1 MNVEGGCCTGY
12 GFDGPSKPAQSTHLR
27 LILSKQQDGNNFFA
41 WTIIKFGS
49 CIGHRNSGKRM
60 PSTKRMKTVI
70 LCERSSTLLPLTAFD
85 VFNDNNNKR
94 QHQDD
99 QQYLVNKKTYS
110 NVARAK
116 ISPYLCSLGLLKQAS
131 EMRYLIL
138 KPETVLKHLHEDK
151 TAQVSTFS
159 TKNNYALIS
168 SLLTI
173 CPLVAAYK
181 TAIMDVAMS
190 ECDNLSI
197 KRRLIIKR
205 RCGTAYVSQ
214 YLISYGIARITYT
227 AQCIQCM
234 YIILY
239 CESDSC
245 CNTIERLDSNI
256 MCI

>member
-12 GFDGPSKPAQSTHLR
+12 GLDGPSKPAKSTHLV
-27 LILSKQQDGNNFFA
+27 LILSKQQDDNNFFA
-41 WTIIKFGS
+41 WTIIKFVGFLLTLAAVGLAYFGS

-99 QQYLVNKKTYS
+99 QQDLVNKKTYS

-116 ISPYLCSLGLLKQAS
+116 ISPLKNFK
-131 EMRYLIL
+131 MIL
-138 KPETVLKHLHEDK
+138 SFAKDTHYEIAFDRSFHKERLTSP
-151 TAQVSTFS
+151 QTFS
-159 TKNNYALIS
+159 TKNNYAFIS

-181 TAIMDVAMS
+181 TAIMSSHSKTDERANYWRRRKDVAMS
-190 ECDNLSI
+190 ESDNLSI

-205 RCGTAYVSQ
+205 RCGTAYV
-214 YLISYGIARITYT
+214 
-227 AQCIQCM
+227 
-234 YIILY
+234 
-239 CESDSC
+239 
-245 CNTIERLDSNI
+245 
-256 MCI
+256 